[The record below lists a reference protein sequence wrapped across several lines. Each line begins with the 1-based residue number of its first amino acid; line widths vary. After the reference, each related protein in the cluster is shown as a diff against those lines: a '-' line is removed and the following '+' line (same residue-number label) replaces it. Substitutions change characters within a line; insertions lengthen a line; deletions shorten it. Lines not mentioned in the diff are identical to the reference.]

1 MAKIFKHRTDVPY
14 FDYKDVKTLQRYVNG
29 YGQIETRK
37 KTGLT
42 ESQQRRLAVA
52 IKRARH
58 IALLPFVTA
67 NQEQIVALSI
77 TNLKKGTVF
86 QWEGEP
92 YRVVDY
98 NQKVMGRGGSIVN
111 VRIKSLIDGKVLE
124 KTFKGN
130 ETLDSADVSTQ
141 PVQFLYADGATF
153 YFMNEATF
161 NQFEVPADLVGD
173 NAGYLKEG
181 DKVQLQFFD
190 DRPISVE
197 LPKNLP
203 LKVIY
208 TEDAVKGDTS
218 SAITKDATLET
229 GITIKVPAFIKQGDI
244 ISVDTSSGSYRER
257 VKDQLKKEDL
267 SAKSIQLSYE

>member
-1 MAKIFKHRTDVPY
+1 M
-14 FDYKDVKTLQRYVNG
+14 
-29 YGQIETRK
+29 
-37 KTGLT
+37 
-42 ESQQRRLAVA
+42 
-52 IKRARH
+52 
-58 IALLPFVTA
+58 
-67 NQEQIVALSI
+67 ALSI

-86 QWEGEP
+86 QWEGQP
-92 YRVVDY
+92 FRVVEY

-141 PVQFLYADGATF
+141 PVQFLYADGSTF
-153 YFMNEATF
+153 FFMNEETF

-181 DKVQLQFFD
+181 DKVQLQFFNE
-190 DRPISVE
+190 RPINVE
-197 LPKNLP
+197 MPKNLP

-218 SAITKDATLET
+218 SSITKDATLET

-244 ISVDTSSGSYRER
+244 ISVDTSTGAYRER
-257 VKDQLKKEDL
+257 VKDWLQ
-267 SAKSIQLSYE
+267 